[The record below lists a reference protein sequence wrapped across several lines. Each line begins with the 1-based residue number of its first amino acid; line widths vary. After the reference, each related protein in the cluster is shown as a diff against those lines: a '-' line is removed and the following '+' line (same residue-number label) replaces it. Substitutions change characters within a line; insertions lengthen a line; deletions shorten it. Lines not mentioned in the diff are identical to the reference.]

1 MTTGALQTTGT
12 LRFRKMHGLGNDFVM
27 VDCVRS
33 AVPAGDPAEL
43 ARAVCDRRF
52 GVGADGL
59 IYIER
64 EQGAGAGVGEFRMRM
79 WNPDG
84 SESEMCGNGIRCVAR
99 YLIDEGIVG
108 GREQGAGVGV
118 GGHGIPVQT
127 GAGLLVV
134 EDAGDGM
141 VRVDMGPAHLERGE
155 IGMTGPA
162 DEQFVAQ
169 PIEALGQTFSG
180 TAVSMGNPHLVLL
193 MSGADGAAPSPS
205 IQDIDLAKL
214 GPELEHNALFPNRT
228 NVHFVQVLNEGHIVQ
243 RTWERGAGA
252 TLACGTG
259 ACASAV
265 AAFQNR
271 KTGRNVDVDL
281 PGGRLQI
288 EYAEDG
294 HVFMTGPA
302 TTVYDGE
309 WPLP

>member
-12 LRFRKMHGLGNDFVM
+12 LKFRKMHGIGNDFVM

-33 AVPAGDPAEL
+33 AVPAGDPSEIS
-43 ARAVCDRRF
+43 RAVCDRRF

-59 IYIER
+59 IYIE
-64 EQGAGAGVGEFRMRM
+64 EEPHPDAPIGQAFRMRM

-99 YLIDEGIVG
+99 FLIDEGITNLPKIEV
-108 GREQGAGVGV
+108 
-118 GGHGIPVQT
+118 HT
-127 GAGLLVV
+127 GAGLMVLEEAGEGLVK
-134 EDAGDGM
+134 
-141 VRVDMGPAHLERGE
+141 VDMGLARLERGE

-169 PIEALGQTFSG
+169 PVEALGQTFSG
-180 TAVSMGNPHLVLL
+180 TAVSMGNPHLVMLVDDVK
-193 MSGADGAAPSPS
+193 A
-205 IQDIDLAKL
+205 IDLAKL
-214 GPELEHNALFPNRT
+214 GPVLEHNELFPNRT
-228 NVHFVQVLNEGHIVQ
+228 NVHFVQVVDEGHIIQ

-265 AAFQNR
+265 ATYLNG
-271 KTGRNVDVDL
+271 KTWRHVTVDL
-281 PGGRLQI
+281 PGGQLKI

-302 TTVYDGE
+302 TTVYDGV
-309 WPLP
+309 WPQA